1 VSQDGQPIPPPDPA
15 PPASVQEKLR
25 QGLAMHQH
33 GRLVEAEHCYEEVL
47 RAAPKHFDALHLLGV
62 LALQTGR
69 PERGVGLIAKAI
81 EINPNVAGVHSNLA
95 NGLKDLNRLD
105 EALASYG
112 SAIALK
118 PDYAE
123 AYNNRGITLQAL
135 NRLDTALAD
144 YEKAIALK
152 PDYAEAYNNR
162 GVVLQAQ
169 NRSDEALASFDKAIA
184 FRPNYPEAF
193 NNRGNALK
201 DLKRFDRALASYD
214 TATMLRPGYAEAYN
228 NRGLAL
234 QDLKHFDAARA
245 SFDKAVALKPDYA
258 EAYNMRGMLLQETA
272 RFDAALASFDKAI
285 ALKPDYAE
293 AYTNQGLCLLRTGHL
308 EQGWRR
314 FEWRKKLQ
322 DAFGARS
329 FSQPLWLGEK
339 DISNKILFVHWEQGL
354 GDTLQFYRYGKLL
367 KARGIKV
374 AMSVQEPLFPLLKQA
389 DPDIRL
395 INQDEVPAEF
405 DYHCPLLSLPLAL
418 QTTLETIPSQ
428 ERYIFADQQRRR
440 EWDNRLPL
448 RTKPRIGIAW
458 SGGIKHKNDHNR
470 SIDLAAIAPLLS
482 ADAHWVS
489 LQKELRDGEA
499 ARLAQIQKITSYHA
513 ELKDFS
519 DTAAVIDLLDL
530 VITVDTSIAHL
541 AGAMGKPV
549 WILLPYNSDWRW
561 LLDRDD
567 SPWYPT
573 ARLFRQ
579 DITRSWKSVMT
590 RVQVALNDVVGTSSQ
605 T

>member
-1 VSQDGQPIPPPDPA
+1 VSKDGQPIPPLDPA
-15 PPASVQEKLR
+15 PLASVQEKLR

-47 RAAPKHFDALHLLGV
+47 RSVPKHFDALHLLGV
-62 LALQTGR
+62 LAVQTGR
-69 PERGVGLIAKAI
+69 PERGVGLIARAI

-105 EALASYG
+105 EALASYDR
-112 SAIALK
+112 AIALN

-123 AYNNRGITLQAL
+123 AYNNRGITLQGL

-162 GVVLQAQ
+162 GVILQALD
-169 NRSDEALASFDKAIA
+169 RSDEALASFDKAIA

-201 DLKRFDRALASYD
+201 DLKHYDRALASYD
-214 TATMLRPGYAEAYN
+214 TATMLRPGYAEAYD

-234 QDLKHFDAARA
+234 QDLKRFDAALA
-245 SFDKAVALKPDYA
+245 SFDKAITLKPDYA
-258 EAYNMRGMLLQETA
+258 EAYNMRGMLLQEAA

-293 AYTNQGLCLLRTGHL
+293 AYNNQGLCLLRSGRF

-314 FEWRKKLQ
+314 FEWRKKLL
-322 DAFGARS
+322 DAFGGRS
-329 FSQPLWLGEK
+329 FLQPLWLGEK

-367 KARGIKV
+367 KKRGIKV
-374 AMSVQEPLFPLLKQA
+374 AMSVQEPLFRLLKQT
-389 DPDIRL
+389 DPDIQL
-395 INQDEVPAEF
+395 INQDGVPAEF

-418 QTTLETIPSQ
+418 QTTLETIPSE
-428 ERYIFADQQRRR
+428 ERYIFADDQKRR
-440 EWDNRLPL
+440 EWDNRLPP

-458 SGGIKHKNDHNR
+458 SGGTKHKNDHNR

-482 ADAHWVS
+482 ADAHWIS
-489 LQKELRDGEA
+489 LQKDLKNGEPA
-499 ARLAQIQKITSYHA
+499 LLAGIQKIASYDH

-579 DITRSWKSVMT
+579 DVTRSWESVMA
-590 RVQVALNDVVGTSSQ
+590 RVQVALNDFVRFPAKS
-605 T
+605 